1 MHTADALMQTAVN
14 VIVGFA
20 VVYSSPYLIAAI
32 AAQTAYIWGSC
43 AAAAAIWVWSCLP
56 EMKGRTLE
64 ELDEV
69 SRVQLLSP
77 AVLLIDFIQIF
88 DAKIPAWRFAK
99 YESSGLSHDIAEVQ
113 KDPKHVEKYIAKP
126 REDVAVEEKSD
137 FQHV

>member
-43 AAAAAIWVWSCLP
+43 AAAAAIWVWFCLP

-69 SRVQLLSP
+69 SCLQVFFSPCAHRVT
-77 AVLLIDFIQIF
+77 QIF
-88 DAKIPAWRFAK
+88 DAKVPAWRFAK
-99 YESSGLSHDIAEVQ
+99 YETSGLSDDIGEAQ
-113 KDPKHVEKYIAKP
+113 RDPKHVENYIVKH
-126 REDVAVEEKSD
+126 REDATVEEKSD